1 MFAYI
6 MLMVSLLTASPLF
19 PDVILITLDGV
30 RWQEVFQGTDPQRDG
45 GHHLTPQRL
54 LPNLYNYFVE
64 QGVAVGRDTPII
76 ASGPRFVSLPGYM
89 EITRGHPSTDCQTNS
104 CNPVIDQSV
113 FDLFNYPAVF
123 SSWSQIKKTVP
134 VGDNIYSDT
143 GKGHYRLDR
152 DTQLAVKTYLDRH
165 TPDFLWVALGDTDE
179 LAHQNN
185 YIKYIT
191 ALRQAD
197 DFIGYLVNRFPN
209 TTIIVAT
216 DHGRSLNFKDHDR
229 DTASQRVWLMMRGLI
244 PNQSLIT
251 DKVLRLSN
259 IYYII
264 QETIFNIHNSNLENS
279 LIWE

>member
-1 MFAYI
+1 MPNFGCSTDMFAYI

-113 FDLFNYPAVF
+113 FDLFNYPLVAPFDGLDVKVPLAQTESDLIYFIKNKNPIDISFLKEYIFTPF
-123 SSWSQIKKTVP
+123 S
-134 VGDNIYSDT
+134 
-143 GKGHYRLDR
+143 L
-152 DTQLAVKTYLDRH
+152 
-165 TPDFLWVALGDTDE
+165 
-179 LAHQNN
+179 
-185 YIKYIT
+185 
-191 ALRQAD
+191 
-197 DFIGYLVNRFPN
+197 DFINR
-209 TTIIVAT
+209 
-216 DHGRSLNFKDHDR
+216 
-229 DTASQRVWLMMRGLI
+229 LI
-244 PNQSLIT
+244 
-251 DKVLRLSN
+251 
-259 IYYII
+259 
-264 QETIFNIHNSNLENS
+264 
-279 LIWE
+279 